1 MIKIFNWLC
10 VLSILL
16 MAATISSY
24 QLPDS
29 VKKSQLPLI
38 VSQKITEDVNE
49 YYAERMRICKL
60 DALTKAEDFVDS
72 IIVNK
77 ISLTVLKGVTFPIRP
92 DRPESPGDIKLDD
105 TTKILPVLKK

>member
-1 MIKIFNWLC
+1 MTII
-10 VLSILL
+10 
-16 MAATISSY
+16 ISSY

-29 VKKSQLPLI
+29 IKKSGLPLI
-38 VSQKITEDVNE
+38 VSNKIDEDINE

-77 ISLTVLKGVTFPIRP
+77 ISLTVLKGIKFPERP
-92 DRPESPGDIKLDD
+92 PRPTSPAEIKLDD